1 MSRSI
6 SHLALYGTPTSEHLV
21 LHLNS
26 RGNGGTLAPE
36 DARAVATWRSQG
48 KCRVSGKDSRT
59 RWEPATLAADPE
71 EKDDWEETH
80 YEQGAVSQWR

>member
-36 DARAVATWRSQG
+36 DARAVATWRS
-48 KCRVSGKDSRT
+48 
-59 RWEPATLAADPE
+59 
-71 EKDDWEETH
+71 
-80 YEQGAVSQWR
+80 